1 MDGLHLSAAA
11 TAQGVS
17 EQFRIIE
24 KMAQMGAEQSARC
37 RAPSQTKRLMEIQK
51 ELIAMIEV
59 QTRIIER
66 LPMISRPTFH
76 RFSRLS
82 NELRHMIWEL
92 ALPGTRIFCP
102 QRDAGDNICLLE
114 KHKRPAILRTC
125 SESRKVAEKHDDFQF
140 GRNGSRTYGCW
151 FNNNRDIAF
160 IQDFMWHPRNAQ
172 LPLNNCK
179 IIAVECTNFTTK
191 NDCIATMKWILGHV
205 PKCQKVIICS
215 RPDSDNLRSPQMF
228 ALRDNEQVRIFGT
241 LYEGAATWGDS
252 KRILENFFSQ
262 QATLDAL
269 QITEKELPGLEGKEV
284 LETLKP

>member
-76 RFSRLS
+76 RFSRLP

-114 KHKRPAILRTC
+114 KHKRPAILHTC
-125 SESRKVAEKHDDFQF
+125 SESRKVAEKHGDFQF

-160 IQDFMWHPRNAQ
+160 IQDFM
-172 LPLNNCK
+172 
-179 IIAVECTNFTTK
+179 
-191 NDCIATMKWILGHV
+191 
-205 PKCQKVIICS
+205 
-215 RPDSDNLRSPQMF
+215 SPQMF

-269 QITEKELPGLEGKEV
+269 QITEKELPGLEGLSRDSHLDFKG
-284 LETLKP
+284 PSIAW